1 MRESEAAGVAQRRY
15 GLGDNVALLLRWM
28 ARICGP
34 RALAVSVLDVVV
46 GVAQPFLA
54 AALPSV
60 VVAALTSGAEPL
72 AALAL
77 VAGAAALLQALVVL
91 KTWAGAKSNWNYMLT
106 RVWGGFDLCR
116 DALAADY
123 RYIEGDEAHKKLD
136 LATRAFFNDNSMGVE
151 EALRRLFAALTGAL
165 GMVAYA
171 VTIGV
176 RVTWLLV
183 PLVLLTAASIAAN
196 RRANE
201 KGYAV
206 MDDEFA
212 ASEAFEYLR
221 RQALDPA
228 NGKDIRLYRMAAWFR
243 RAFAQVIE
251 KNVVLRNVEY
261 GAFERAEYVAAACAL
276 VRDGVSYAALI
287 ALLFTGAIDLP
298 AFLLLAGMVSGFG
311 TWMQTAF
318 DSLSE
323 LTIQLRHVS
332 TYRDV
337 HEDCRPTARGTA
349 PAPNP
354 GHAHEIC
361 LDHVSFSY
369 DGRADAL
376 CDLTLTIRPGEKIAL
391 VGVNGA
397 GKTTLVKLLCGLY
410 RPTSGTVY
418 LDGVDMASI
427 DPTSLWRE
435 FSVVFQ
441 DCFPFSFNVAD
452 NVTCA
457 AGEKDVD
464 AARLAACLAQA
475 DLAEKVASLP
485 HGADTYLGQDVDPE
499 GVSLSGGETQR
510 LMLARALYKGAPV
523 VLLDE
528 PTAALDPLAER
539 QMYERYDELTHGR
552 TSVFISHR
560 LSSTR
565 FCERILFLE
574 GGRVTEQGTHD
585 ELMAAGGGYARMF
598 ETQARYY
605 EDDPIGDRTLLAHGP
620 DGPKVSCPQLGHE
633 GGDDDAE

>member
-212 ASEAFEYLR
+212 ASEAFEYLS

-287 ALLFTGAIDLP
+287 ALLFAGAIDLP

>member
-1 MRESEAAGVAQRRY
+1 MQETKVAAAAQRRY
-15 GLGDNVALLLRWM
+15 GFASNVTQLLRWLV
-28 ARICGP
+28 RICGP
-34 RALAVSVLDVVV
+34 HALAVCALDVAA
-46 GVAQPFLA
+46 GVTQPFLA

-60 VVAALTSGAEPL
+60 VVAALTSGMEPL
-72 AALAL
+72 VALAL

-91 KTWAGAKSNWNYMLT
+91 KTWTQAKANWYYMCT
-106 RVWGGFDLCR
+106 RVWGGLDLCR
-116 DALAADY
+116 DALTADY
-123 RYIEGDEAHKKLD
+123 RYIESDEAHKKLD

-151 EALRRLFAALTGAL
+151 EALRRLFAAVGGAL

-171 VTIGV
+171 AVIGAFV
-176 RVTWLLV
+176 PWLLV
-183 PLVLLTAASIAAN
+183 PLVLLTIVSIAAN
-196 RRANE
+196 RWANE
-201 KGYAV
+201 KSYAV

-228 NGKDIRLYRMAAWFR
+228 NGKDIRLYRMAAWFK
-243 RAFAQVIE
+243 RAFAQV
-251 KNVVLRNVEY
+251 LDRNVELRDIEY
-261 GAFERAEYVAAACAL
+261 GAFERAGYVAAACAL

-287 ALLFTGAIDLP
+287 WLLFGGSIDLP

-318 DSLSE
+318 DNLSE
-323 LTIQLRHVS
+323 LTVQLRHVS
-332 TYRDV
+332 AYREV
-337 HEDCRPTARGTA
+337 HDDCAPIARGTNA
-349 PAPNP
+349 APNP
-354 GHAHEIC
+354 GRAHEIR

-369 DGRADAL
+369 DGSADAVH
-376 CDLTLTIRPGEKIAL
+376 DLTLTIHPGEKIAL

-410 RPTSGTVY
+410 RPTSGTIY
-418 LDGVDMASI
+418 LDGVDVASI
-427 DPTSLWRE
+427 DPRSLWSE

-441 DCFPFSFNVAD
+441 DCFPFSFTVVD
-452 NVTCA
+452 NVTCSS
-457 AGEKDVD
+457 GEKDVD
-464 AARLAACLAQA
+464 LARLDAYLAQA
-475 DLAEKVASLP
+475 DLAEKIAGLP
-485 HGADTYLGQDVDPE
+485 HGSATYLGQDVDPE

-539 QMYERYDELTHGR
+539 QMYERYDELTAGK

-565 FCERILFLE
+565 FCERILYME
-574 GGRVTEQGTHD
+574 GGRVVEQGTHD

-605 EDDPIGDRTLLAHGP
+605 EDDSIGDRPLLNHEVDDSKG
-620 DGPKVSCPQLGHE
+620 VCPQLNH
-633 GGDDDAE
+633 GGDEDAE

>member
-1 MRESEAAGVAQRRY
+1 MATRRRYSFLSNVAQ
-15 GLGDNVALLLRWM
+15 LLRWLV
-28 ARICGP
+28 RICGP
-34 RALAVSVLDVVV
+34 RALAVCALDVVA
-46 GVAQPFLA
+46 GVAQTFLA

-72 AALAL
+72 VALAL

-91 KTWAGAKSNWNYMLT
+91 KAWTQAKANWYYMCT
-106 RVWGGFDLCR
+106 RVWGGLDLCR
-116 DALAADY
+116 DALTADY
-123 RYIEGDEAHKKLD
+123 RYIESDEAHKKLD

-151 EALRRLFAALTGAL
+151 EALRRFFAAVGGAL

-171 VTIGV
+171 AVIGTFV
-176 RVTWLLV
+176 PWLLV
-183 PLVLLTAASIAAN
+183 PLVLLTIVSIAAN
-196 RRANE
+196 RWANE
-201 KGYAV
+201 KSYAV

-228 NGKDIRLYRMAAWFR
+228 NGKDIRLYRMSAWFK
-243 RAFAQVIE
+243 RAFAQV
-251 KNVVLRNVEY
+251 LDRNVELRDIEY
-261 GAFERAEYVAAACAL
+261 EAFERAGYVAAVCAL
-276 VRDGVSYAALI
+276 VRDGASYATLI
-287 ALLFTGAIDLP
+287 WLLFAGSIDLP

-323 LTIQLRHVS
+323 LTVQLRHVS
-332 TYRDV
+332 AYREV
-337 HEDCRPTARGTA
+337 HDDCAPAAHGTNA
-349 PAPNP
+349 APNP
-354 GHAHEIC
+354 GRAHEIR

-369 DGRADAL
+369 DGSKDAVH
-376 CDLTLTIRPGEKIAL
+376 DLTLTIHPGEKIAL

-410 RPTSGTVY
+410 RPTSGSIY
-418 LDGVDMASI
+418 LDGVDVASI
-427 DPTSLWRE
+427 NPRSLWRE

-441 DCFPFSFNVAD
+441 DCFPFSFTVAD
-452 NVTCA
+452 NVSCSG
-457 AGEKDVD
+457 GEKDVD
-464 AARLAACLAQA
+464 PVRLNTCLAQA
-475 DLAEKVASLP
+475 DLAEKVAGLP
-485 HGADTYLGQDVDPE
+485 HGAETHLGQDVDPE

-539 QMYERYDELTHGR
+539 QVYERYDELTAGK

-565 FCERILFLE
+565 FCERILYME
-574 GGRVTEQGTHD
+574 SGRVVEQGTHE
-585 ELMAAGGGYARMF
+585 ELMAAAGGYARMF

-605 EDDPIGDRTLLAHGP
+605 EDTKGQSLRIM
-620 DGPKVSCPQLGHE
+620 
-633 GGDDDAE
+633 GGDEDAE

>member
-1 MRESEAAGVAQRRY
+1 MQETKAALGAQRRY
-15 GLGDNVALLLRWM
+15 GFWGNVGQLFRWLV
-28 ARICGP
+28 RISGP
-34 RALAVSVLDVVV
+34 RALAVCALDMAA
-46 GVAQPFLA
+46 GVTQPFLA

-72 AALAL
+72 VALAL

-91 KTWAGAKSNWNYMLT
+91 KAWTQAKSNWYYTCT
-106 RVWGGFDLCR
+106 RVWGGLDLCR

-123 RYIEGDEAHKKLD
+123 RYIESDEAHKKLD
-136 LATRAFFNDNSMGVE
+136 LATRAFFNDSSMGVE
-151 EALRRLFAALTGAL
+151 EALRRFFAALGGAL

-171 VTIGV
+171 AVIGAFV
-176 RVTWLLV
+176 PWLLV
-183 PLVLLTAASIAAN
+183 PLVLLTIVSIAAN
-196 RRANE
+196 RWANE
-201 KGYAV
+201 KSYAV

-228 NGKDIRLYRMAAWFR
+228 NGKDIRLYRMSAWFK
-243 RAFAQVIE
+243 RAFAQV
-251 KNVVLRNVEY
+251 LDRNVELRDIEY
-261 GAFERAEYVAAACAL
+261 GAFERAGYVAAACAL
-276 VRDGVSYAALI
+276 VRDGASYATLI
-287 ALLFTGAIDLP
+287 WLLFAGSIDLP

-323 LTIQLRHVS
+323 LTVQLRHVS
-332 TYRDV
+332 AYREV
-337 HEDCRPTARGTA
+337 HDGCAPAAHGTNV
-349 PAPNP
+349 APNP
-354 GHAHEIC
+354 GRAHEIR

-369 DGRADAL
+369 DGGKDAVH
-376 CDLTLTIRPGEKIAL
+376 DLTLTIHPGEKIAL

-410 RPTSGTVY
+410 RPTSGSIY
-418 LDGVDMASI
+418 LDGVDVASI
-427 DPTSLWRE
+427 DPRSLWRE

-441 DCFPFSFNVAD
+441 DCFPFSFTVAD
-452 NVTCA
+452 NVSCSG
-457 AGEKDVD
+457 GEKDVD
-464 AARLAACLAQA
+464 PVRLNACLAQA
-475 DLAEKVASLP
+475 DLAEKVAGLP
-485 HGADTYLGQDVDPE
+485 HGSATYLGQDVDPE

-539 QMYERYDELTHGR
+539 QMYERYDELTAGK

-565 FCERILFLE
+565 FCERILDME
-574 GGRVTEQGTHD
+574 GGRVVEQGTHD
-585 ELMAAGGGYARMF
+585 ELMAVGGSYARMF

-605 EDDPIGDRTLLAHGP
+605 EDDSI
-620 DGPKVSCPQLGHE
+620 
-633 GGDDDAE
+633 GGDEDAE

>member
-91 KTWAGAKSNWNYMLT
+91 KTWAGAKSNWNHMLT

-287 ALLFTGAIDLP
+287 ALLFAGAIDLP

>member
-15 GLGDNVALLLRWM
+15 GLGDNVAFLLRWM

-34 RALAVSVLDVVV
+34 RALAVSALDVVV

-91 KTWAGAKSNWNYMLT
+91 KTWASAKSNWNYMLT

-116 DALAADY
+116 DSLAADY

-171 VTIGV
+171 VTIGA
-176 RVTWLLV
+176 RVTWLLA

-251 KNVVLRNVEY
+251 KNVALRNVEY

-276 VRDGVSYAALI
+276 VRDGISYAALI
-287 ALLFTGAIDLP
+287 ALLFAGAIDLP
-298 AFLLLAGMVSGFG
+298 VFLLLAGMVSGFG

-354 GHAHEIC
+354 GQAHEIR

-427 DPTSLWRE
+427 DPASLWRE

-441 DCFPFSFNVAD
+441 DCFPLSFTVAD

-464 AARLAACLAQA
+464 AARLTACLMQA

-620 DGPKVSCPQLGHE
+620 DGPKVSCPHLGHV
-633 GGDDDAE
+633 GGEDDAE

>member
-1 MRESEAAGVAQRRY
+1 MQETKAAVATQHRYSFGSNVAQ
-15 GLGDNVALLLRWM
+15 LLRWM

-34 RALAVSVLDVVV
+34 RALAVCALDVAA
-46 GVAQPFLA
+46 GVTQPFLA

-72 AALAL
+72 VALAL
-77 VAGAAALLQALVVL
+77 VAGAAALLQTLVVL
-91 KTWAGAKSNWNYMLT
+91 KTWTQAKSNWYYTLT
-106 RVWGGFDLCR
+106 RVWGGLDLCR

-123 RYIEGDEAHKKLD
+123 RYIESDEAHKKLD

-151 EALRRLFAALTGAL
+151 EALRRLFAAVGGAL
-165 GMVAYA
+165 GMLAYA
-171 VTIGV
+171 AVIGAFV
-176 RVTWLLV
+176 PWLLV
-183 PLVLLTAASIAAN
+183 PLVLLTVVSIAAN
-196 RRANE
+196 RWANE
-201 KGYAV
+201 KSYAV

-228 NGKDIRLYRMAAWFR
+228 NGKDIRLYRMSAWFK
-243 RAFAQVIE
+243 RAFAQV
-251 KNVVLRNVEY
+251 LDRNVELRDIEY
-261 GAFERAEYVAAACAL
+261 GAFERAGYVAATCAL
-276 VRDGVSYAALI
+276 VRDGVSYATLI
-287 ALLFTGAIDLP
+287 WLLFVGSIDLP

-323 LTIQLRHVS
+323 LTVQLRHVS
-332 TYRDV
+332 AYREV
-337 HEDCRPTARGTA
+337 HDDCA
-349 PAPNP
+349 PAALGTNAAPSP
-354 GHAHEIC
+354 GRAHEIR

-369 DGRADAL
+369 DGKADAVH
-376 CDLTLTIRPGEKIAL
+376 DLTLSIRSGEKIAL

-410 RPTSGTVY
+410 RPTSGTIY
-418 LDGVDMASI
+418 LDGVDVASI
-427 DPTSLWRE
+427 DPQSLWHE

-441 DCFPFSFNVAD
+441 DCFPFSFTVAD
-452 NVTCA
+452 NVSCS

-464 AARLAACLAQA
+464 AARLDACLAQA
-475 DLAEKVASLP
+475 DLAEKVAGLP
-485 HGADTYLGQDVDPE
+485 HGTATYLGQDIDPE

-510 LMLARALYKGAPV
+510 LMLARALYKDAPV

-539 QMYERYDELTHGR
+539 QMYERYDELTAGK

-565 FCERILFLE
+565 FCERILYME
-574 GGRVTEQGTHD
+574 NGRVVEQGTHD
-585 ELMAAGGGYARMF
+585 ELMIAGGGYARMF

-605 EDDPIGDRTLLAHGP
+605 EDGGVPNWDTAND
-620 DGPKVSCPQLGHE
+620 K
-633 GGDDDAE
+633 GGDEDAE

>member
-15 GLGDNVALLLRWM
+15 GLGDNVAFLLRWM

-34 RALAVSVLDVVV
+34 RALAVSALDVVV

-60 VVAALTSGAEPL
+60 VVTALTSGAEPL

-116 DALAADY
+116 DSLAADY

-151 EALRRLFAALTGAL
+151 EALRRLFAALMGAL
-165 GMVAYA
+165 GMAAYA

-183 PLVLLTAASIAAN
+183 PLALLTVASIAAN

-287 ALLFTGAIDLP
+287 ALLFAGAIDLP

>member
-1 MRESEAAGVAQRRY
+1 MQETKVAVATQRRY
-15 GLGDNVALLLRWM
+15 GFASNVAQLLRWLV
-28 ARICGP
+28 RICGP
-34 RALAVSVLDVVV
+34 RALAVCALDVAA
-46 GVAQPFLA
+46 GVTQPFLA

-60 VVAALTSGAEPL
+60 VVAALTSGMEPL
-72 AALAL
+72 VALAL
-77 VAGAAALLQALVVL
+77 VACAAALLQALVVL
-91 KTWAGAKSNWNYMLT
+91 KAWSQAKANWYYTCT
-106 RVWGGFDLCR
+106 RVWGGLNLCR

-123 RYIEGDEAHKKLD
+123 RYIESDEAHKKLD

-151 EALRRLFAALTGAL
+151 EALRRLFAAVGGAL

-171 VTIGV
+171 AVIGAFV
-176 RVTWLLV
+176 PWLLV
-183 PLVLLTAASIAAN
+183 PLVLLTIVSIAAN
-196 RRANE
+196 RWANE
-201 KGYAV
+201 KSYAV

-228 NGKDIRLYRMAAWFR
+228 NGKDIRLYRMAAWFK
-243 RAFAQVIE
+243 RAFAQV
-251 KNVVLRNVEY
+251 LDRNVELRDIEY
-261 GAFERAEYVAAACAL
+261 GAFERAGYVAAACAL

-287 ALLFTGAIDLP
+287 WLLFGGSIDLP

-318 DSLSE
+318 DNLSE
-323 LTIQLRHVS
+323 LTVQLRHVS
-332 TYRDV
+332 AYREV
-337 HEDCRPTARGTA
+337 HDDCAPIARGTNA
-349 PAPNP
+349 APNP
-354 GHAHEIC
+354 GRAHEIR

-369 DGRADAL
+369 DGSADAVH
-376 CDLTLTIRPGEKIAL
+376 DLTLTIHPGEKIAL

-410 RPTSGTVY
+410 RLTSGTIY
-418 LDGVDMASI
+418 LDGVDVASI
-427 DPTSLWRE
+427 DPRSLWSE

-441 DCFPFSFNVAD
+441 DCFPFSFTVVD
-452 NVTCA
+452 NVTCSS
-457 AGEKDVD
+457 GEKDVD
-464 AARLAACLAQA
+464 LARLDACLAQA
-475 DLAEKVASLP
+475 DLAEKIAGLP
-485 HGADTYLGQDVDPE
+485 HGSATYLGQDVDPE

-539 QMYERYDELTHGR
+539 QMYERYDELTAGK

-565 FCERILFLE
+565 FCERILYME
-574 GGRVTEQGTHD
+574 GGRVVEQGTHD

-605 EDDPIGDRTLLAHGP
+605 EDDSIGDRPLLNHEVDDSKG
-620 DGPKVSCPQLGHE
+620 VCPQLNH
-633 GGDDDAE
+633 GGDEDAE

>member
-1 MRESEAAGVAQRRY
+1 MQESEAAEVTQRRY
-15 GLGDNVALLLRWM
+15 GLGDNVAFLLRWM

-34 RALAVSVLDVVV
+34 RALAVSALDVVV

-91 KTWAGAKSNWNYMLT
+91 KTWASAKSNWNYMLT

-116 DALAADY
+116 DSLAADY

-171 VTIGV
+171 VTIGA
-176 RVTWLLV
+176 RVTWLLA

-251 KNVVLRNVEY
+251 KNVALRNVEY

-276 VRDGVSYAALI
+276 VRDGISYAALI
-287 ALLFTGAIDLP
+287 ALLFAGAIDLP

-354 GHAHEIC
+354 GQAHEIR

-427 DPTSLWRE
+427 DPASLWRE

-441 DCFPFSFNVAD
+441 DCFPLSFTVAD

-464 AARLAACLAQA
+464 AARLTACLMQA

>member
-1 MRESEAAGVAQRRY
+1 MQETRDAVATRRRYSFLSNVAQ
-15 GLGDNVALLLRWM
+15 LLRWLV
-28 ARICGP
+28 RICGP
-34 RALAVSVLDVVV
+34 RALAVCALDVVA
-46 GVAQPFLA
+46 GVAQTFLA

-72 AALAL
+72 VALAL

-91 KTWAGAKSNWNYMLT
+91 KAWTQAKANWYYMCT
-106 RVWGGFDLCR
+106 RVWGGLDLCR
-116 DALAADY
+116 DALTADY
-123 RYIEGDEAHKKLD
+123 RYIESDEAHKKLD

-151 EALRRLFAALTGAL
+151 EALRRFFAAVGGAL

-171 VTIGV
+171 AVIGTFV
-176 RVTWLLV
+176 PWLLV
-183 PLVLLTAASIAAN
+183 PLVLLTIVSIAAN
-196 RRANE
+196 RWANE
-201 KGYAV
+201 KSYAV

-228 NGKDIRLYRMAAWFR
+228 NGKDIRLYRMSAWFK
-243 RAFAQVIE
+243 RAFAQV
-251 KNVVLRNVEY
+251 LDRNVELRDIEY
-261 GAFERAEYVAAACAL
+261 EAFERAGYVAAVCAL
-276 VRDGVSYAALI
+276 VRDGASYATLI
-287 ALLFTGAIDLP
+287 WLLFAGSIDLP

-323 LTIQLRHVS
+323 LTVQLRHVS
-332 TYRDV
+332 AYREV
-337 HEDCRPTARGTA
+337 HDDCAPAAHGTNA
-349 PAPNP
+349 APNP
-354 GHAHEIC
+354 GRAHEIR

-369 DGRADAL
+369 DGSKDAVH
-376 CDLTLTIRPGEKIAL
+376 DLTLTIHPGEKIAL

-410 RPTSGTVY
+410 RPTSGSIY
-418 LDGVDMASI
+418 LDGVDVASI
-427 DPTSLWRE
+427 NPRSLWRE

-441 DCFPFSFNVAD
+441 DCFPFSFTVAD
-452 NVTCA
+452 NVSCSG
-457 AGEKDVD
+457 GEKDVD
-464 AARLAACLAQA
+464 PVRLNTCLAQA
-475 DLAEKVASLP
+475 DLAEKVAGLP
-485 HGADTYLGQDVDPE
+485 HGAETHLGQDVDPE

-539 QMYERYDELTHGR
+539 QVYERYDELTAGK

-565 FCERILFLE
+565 FCERILYME
-574 GGRVTEQGTHD
+574 SGRVVEQGTHE
-585 ELMAAGGGYARMF
+585 ELMAAAGGYARMF

-605 EDDPIGDRTLLAHGP
+605 EDTKGQSLRIM
-620 DGPKVSCPQLGHE
+620 
-633 GGDDDAE
+633 GGDEDAE